1 MTFLKIQVASL
12 VMISYTNGGLEIT
25 MSWIFYFFIWL
36 NKLALVMTSL
46 LKIQLVRVSLR
57 FSHKT

>member
-25 MSWIFYFFIWL
+25 MSWIFISYFWL
-36 NKLALVMTSL
+36 NKLALIMTSL
-46 LKIQLVRVSLR
+46 LKIQLVRVGLR

>member
-25 MSWIFYFFIWL
+25 MSWIFIFYFWL
-36 NKLALVMTSL
+36 NKLALIMT
-46 LKIQLVRVSLR
+46 VY
-57 FSHKT
+57 